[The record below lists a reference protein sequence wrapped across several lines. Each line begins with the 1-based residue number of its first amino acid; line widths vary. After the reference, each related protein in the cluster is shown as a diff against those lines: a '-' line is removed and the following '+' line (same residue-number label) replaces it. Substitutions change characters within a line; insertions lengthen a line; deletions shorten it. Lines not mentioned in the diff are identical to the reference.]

1 MHSSLIGKIEKA
13 RRYAQERDRAR
24 FVDFTVHFR
33 GEHDV
38 YTVAYKDGR
47 LQCSCHFFAGWGV
60 CSHTMALEKIL
71 GEMLPKDA
79 DAGTQPNDTQL
90 VKADL

>member
-13 RRYAQERDRAR
+13 RRYAQERDRAH
-24 FVDFTVHFR
+24 FLDFTMSFR

-38 YTVAYKDGR
+38 YTVALKDGR
-47 LQCSCHFFAGWGV
+47 LQCSCHFYAGWGI
-60 CSHTMALEKIL
+60 CSHTMALRKIL

-79 DAGTQPNDTQL
+79 DAAAQPDETQL
-90 VKADL
+90 VKADR